1 MQFSVTDRAAMSF
14 AGAFYGDLVARGD
27 VELAVSSGRRAVAGA
42 RRGPE
47 PEFSPYRSAE
57 WSTPVLHLE
66 AGGRLFASQP
76 SAPPVVAGAAPS
88 PPIVLLP
95 ERPASAGTAGRLQ
108 ETSRNVWLLTFD
120 TELEQAHALGRV
132 EVGIRATMDVRR
144 IDRTAHG
151 LTASIG
157 GLVPGTFAATEIVTA
172 TFTRSAGL
180 TSVGIESRPRH
191 GTVLFDYG
199 RNEGALERLARHLSV
214 TTA

>member
-1 MQFSVTDRAAMSF
+1 
-14 AGAFYGDLVARGD
+14 
-27 VELAVSSGRRAVAGA
+27 
-42 RRGPE
+42 
-47 PEFSPYRSAE
+47 
-57 WSTPVLHLE
+57 
-66 AGGRLFASQP
+66 
-76 SAPPVVAGAAPS
+76 
-88 PPIVLLP
+88 
-95 ERPASAGTAGRLQ
+95 
-108 ETSRNVWLLTFD
+108 VWLLTFD